1 MNAMNDTEDMNAM
14 NDTEDMNDMNRL
26 NDTDDIAP
34 HDARNAGGRT
44 WMRP

>member
-1 MNAMNDTEDMNAM
+1 MNDMDAMNDTDHM
-14 NDTEDMNDMNRL
+14 

-34 HDARNAGGRT
+34 HEAGNAGGRT